1 VAQVQKNSG
10 TTNGVTSIVTSLGSA
25 TTAGNSILLM
35 VSSAGTLST
44 PAGFTSRSPQVNIQ
58 GCYLFEKLVASGN
71 ATDTPSMTQG
81 GAYNAVWFIA
91 EYSGITAFRTS
102 NGSSSTNNGAGSYA
116 TPGITPVAGNTLFVA
131 YMGITGSNATTTT
144 FGAGEPSSW
153 TNSFTGQQSLLRPG
167 SASAGQDS
175 LAGGWA
181 TFQVNAT
188 GSTAYSTAASYT
200 LPTAGLG
207 NPHRIIAAYAHAA
220 GPLAYTMPAT
230 TGTLTASGQA
240 NKLARSRDMN
250 AVNGTLTLSGPTV
263 NLIYSGAGPKL
274 MPGGI
279 GFLSASGQAAT
290 LARSRKMPSVNGT
303 LTLSGQTAGLRGVRK
318 TAGGLGILTLG
329 GQTSRLV
336 RSRLFPAGLGT
347 LTLSGPVVNLIKSGG
362 GPKTLPGGIGF
373 PLLGGQQAILRYARK
388 MPALTGTLTASGKPV
403 TLTYVAFEGDI
414 VMPVSAG
421 VLAMSG
427 HPAFLDVTRVA
438 PKTMKLQFG
447 RKVYLRRW

>member
-71 ATDTPSMTQG
+71 ATDTPTMTQG

-167 SASAGQDS
+167 SAPAGQDS

-220 GPLAYTMPAT
+220 GALAYTMPAA
-230 TGTLTASGQA
+230 TGTLTASGQVA
-240 NKLARSRDMN
+240 RLARSRDMD
-250 AVNGTLTLSGPTV
+250 AINGTLTLAGPTV
-263 NLIYSGAGPKL
+263 NLIYSGAGPKS
-274 MPGGI
+274 MPGGL
-279 GFLSASGQAAT
+279 GFLTASGRTAT

-303 LTLSGQTAGLRGVRK
+303 LTLAGQIADIDADRR
-318 TAGGLGILTLG
+318 TAGGLGILTLA
-329 GQTSRLV
+329 GQANRLA
-336 RSRLFPAGLGT
+336 RSRKAASEKGQ
-347 LTLSGPVVNLIKSGG
+347 LTLAGPVVNLIYSGAG
-362 GPKTLPGGIGF
+362 AKVLPAGLGF
-373 PLLGGQQAILRYARK
+373 PVLSGRTAVLRYSRN
-388 MPALTGTLTASGKPV
+388 MPAAVSMAALNGQPA
-403 TLTYVAFEGDI
+403 TLTYTAVEGDI
-414 VMPVSAG
+414 VMPALAG
-421 VLAMSG
+421 VLRMAGQS
-427 HPAFLDVTRVA
+427 AFLDVTRIP